1 MYEAMLSFTHL
12 FVGAAVGA
20 TTNQPVLALGLGII
34 SHHLLDA
41 LPHVDSFAKTEAE
54 KEVFTTGK
62 YIFAAVEGLAGVA
75 FLTYIVAQ
83 TGGTLF
89 DISSPVAWGALG
101 GVTPDLFDNVPFWS
115 KKFQATRFGER
126 YHAFHDSFHTTL
138 FLKETKWWPF
148 GLVIQVLLIWLSIVI
163 LGSR

>member
-1 MYEAMLSFTHL
+1 MLSFTHL

-54 KEVFTTGK
+54 KDIMTTGK
-62 YIFAAVEGLAGVA
+62 MVFAAVEGLSGLAV
-75 FLTYIVAQ
+75 LTYIVAQ
-83 TGGTLF
+83 TGGTLL
-89 DISSPVAWGALG
+89 DITSPVAWGALG
-101 GVTPDLFDNVPFWS
+101 GVAPDLADNVPLLKEQFRRT
-115 KKFQATRFGER
+115 KFGKA

-138 FLKETKWWPF
+138 FLNETKWWPA
-148 GLVIQVLLIWLSIVI
+148 GLVIQILLIWLSIVI

>member
-1 MYEAMLSFTHL
+1 MLSFTHL

-41 LPHVDSFAKTEAE
+41 LPHVDSFAQTAE
-54 KEVFTTGK
+54 DKDKFSNGL
-62 YIFAAVEGLAGVA
+62 YLFAALEGLAGLA
-75 FLTYIVAQ
+75 FLIYTVQ
-83 TGGTLF
+83 QSGGTLF
-89 DISSPVAWGALG
+89 DVGSPVAWGALG
-101 GVTPDLFDNVPFWS
+101 GVMPDLLDNVPLW
-115 KKFQATRFGER
+115 KHRFRRTKWGEP
-126 YHAFHDSFHTTL
+126 YHRFHDGFHTTL
-138 FLKETKWWPF
+138 FLKETKWWPA

>member
-1 MYEAMLSFTHL
+1 MLSFTHL

-20 TTNQPVLALGLGII
+20 TTNQPVFAIGLGII

-54 KEVFTTGK
+54 KDVFTTGK

-75 FLTYIVAQ
+75 FLIYIVAQ
-83 TGGTLF
+83 SGGTLF
-89 DISSPVAWGALG
+89 DVTSPVAWGALG
-101 GVTPDLFDNVPFWS
+101 GVAPDLADNVPLLKERFRR
-115 KKFQATRFGER
+115 TRFGQR

-148 GLVIQVLLIWLSIVI
+148 GLIIQVFLIWLSIVI
-163 LGSR
+163 LRSR